1 MNQSVMQTSF
11 EPQRDDSLESEI
23 EAIRSRLQRL
33 KNELKLGNDGGKTSR
48 GQVPASSNL
57 EQIINYNLDYG
68 LGHAFELRDAVL
80 HWAQHFSDSC
90 HLLDLG
96 CGIGLAD
103 IVLRICGIETLSYAG
118 VDHNR
123 EMLKIAFMINP
134 GSSFTQEM
142 RSLERRRGSG
152 LVIINHLFG
161 QNELLNK
168 NISDFC
174 FHLSKIFNNEV
185 MILNVE
191 PNLSSVNLHR
201 RLFQD
206 EMLRIGF
213 KQETEDYA
221 STATQ
226 FRVPKNSWF
235 ARYKMKQKSD
245 DGKRL

>member
-1 MNQSVMQTSF
+1 MQTSI
-11 EPQRDDSLESEI
+11 ELQTDGTLESEI
-23 EAIRSRLQRL
+23 ETVRSRLEKL
-33 KNELKLGNDGGKTSR
+33 KSELKLGNDGGRALR
-48 GQVPASSNL
+48 GQVAATSSL
-57 EQIINYNLDYG
+57 EQVINYNLDYG
-68 LGHAFELRDAVL
+68 LGHAFELKDAIL

-118 VDHNR
+118 VDHNH
-123 EMLKIAFMINP
+123 EMLKIALMINP
-134 GSSFTQEM
+134 GSSFTREM

-161 QNELLNK
+161 QNELSNK

-174 FHLSKIFNNEV
+174 FHLSKIFNNEA

-201 RLFQD
+201 RLFQG

-213 KQETEDYA
+213 MQETEDYA
-221 STATQ
+221 PTATQ

-235 ARYKMKQKSD
+235 AKYKIKQRSD
-245 DGKRL
+245 VGRPL

>member
-1 MNQSVMQTSF
+1 MQTSI
-11 EPQRDDSLESEI
+11 EPQTDGTLESEI
-23 EAIRSRLQRL
+23 ETVCSRLEKL
-33 KNELKLGNDGGKTSR
+33 KSELKLGNDGGRALR
-48 GQVPASSNL
+48 GQVAATSSL
-57 EQIINYNLDYG
+57 EQVINYNLDYG
-68 LGHAFELRDAVL
+68 LGHAFELKDAIL
-80 HWAQHFSDSC
+80 HWAQNFSDSC

-118 VDHNR
+118 VDHNQ
-123 EMLKIAFMINP
+123 EMLKIALMINP
-134 GSSFTQEM
+134 GSSFTREM

-161 QNELLNK
+161 QNELSNK

-191 PNLSSVNLHR
+191 PNLSSVNLQR
-201 RLFQD
+201 RLFQG

-213 KQETEDYA
+213 MQETEDYA
-221 STATQ
+221 PTATQ

-235 ARYKMKQKSD
+235 AKYKIKQRSD
-245 DGKRL
+245 VGRPL